1 MFNFIQIML
10 FIYIW
15 RALAIYEYNDLYYL
29 KNEATW
35 HIIKPNPFVVG
46 VRGPMSVVCL
56 AQLVIQLCIHL
67 PVSFCYAYAQKQIG
81 ALLLC
86 MRRI

>member
-1 MFNFIQIML
+1 MDRSKLVFNFIQIML

-35 HIIKPNPFVVG
+35 HIIKPG
-46 VRGPMSVVCL
+46 
-56 AQLVIQLCIHL
+56 
-67 PVSFCYAYAQKQIG
+67 
-81 ALLLC
+81 LLLWGSGAPC
-86 MRRI
+86 QWSAWPSW

>member
-1 MFNFIQIML
+1 MKQPGTL
-10 FIYIW
+10 
-15 RALAIYEYNDLYYL
+15 
-29 KNEATW
+29 
-35 HIIKPNPFVVG
+35 FVVG